1 MKQFIILTLFFFC
14 LGNIYAEKKPI
25 PDNRKWGQSGERE
38 NNSPQLYQNDSKEYK
53 PTIQLNG
60 YNSNTSFNGPW
71 EDEIEALNG
80 ELYCRVCFE
89 LKHKTTSEII
99 GYSKYFKVNVVKGT
113 HSHSDIVL

>member
-1 MKQFIILTLFFFC
+1 MKQFSILTLFFFC
-14 LGNIYAEKKPI
+14 LGDIYAEKKPI
-25 PDNRKWGQSGERE
+25 PNDTELYTGQST
-38 NNSPQLYQNDSKEYK
+38 SYIKVKEYK